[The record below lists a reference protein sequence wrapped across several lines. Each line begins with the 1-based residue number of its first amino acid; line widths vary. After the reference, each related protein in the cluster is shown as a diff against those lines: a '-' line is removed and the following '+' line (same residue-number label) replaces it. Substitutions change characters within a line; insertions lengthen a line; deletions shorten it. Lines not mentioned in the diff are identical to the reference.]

1 MRIGI
6 MGGTFDPIHQ
16 GHLLVA
22 ERARLEANFDQVW
35 FIPTHIPP
43 HKKQLPRATNAH
55 RWNMIVLAIA
65 SNPYF
70 KAIDEELNKPSV
82 SYSIET
88 IETLRGQFPTHE
100 FTYVIGA
107 DMLAYLPK
115 WYRIEQLMQH
125 VQFLVVSR
133 TGYTLTL
140 DHMPPE
146 MRQRISLLSMPLID
160 ISSTQIRASFER
172 KAINRYAL
180 PEQVYAYI
188 KEHHLYES

>member
-6 MGGTFDPIHQ
+6 LGGTFDPIHQ

-22 ERARLEANFDQVW
+22 ELARLEANLDQVW

-43 HKKQLPRATNAH
+43 HKKQLPRASNEH
-55 RWNMIVLAIA
+55 RWNMIVQAIA
-65 SNPYF
+65 SNPF
-70 KAIDEELNKPSV
+70 FIAIDIELNKPSV

-88 IETLRGQFPTHE
+88 IETLREQYPTHE

-125 VQFLVVSR
+125 VRFLVVSR
-133 TGYTLTL
+133 TGYELTL

-146 MRQRISLLSMPLID
+146 MWNRITLLSMPEID
-160 ISSTQIRASFER
+160 ISSTHIRACVER
-172 KAINRYAL
+172 KAMNRYAL
-180 PEQVYAYI
+180 PESVYAYI
-188 KEHHLYES
+188 KEHHLCES